1 MREGL
6 LKELAS
12 IVGGGERIDISHPQI
27 HQHGIKAG
35 IYILMQMAC
44 CDDAVGTSSPWG
56 GEFVLG
62 VRGREGLEDKE
73 MLLFLFALVVRR

>member
-1 MREGL
+1 MTFECTFAITVPLVSSYVREGL

-56 GEFVLG
+56 GSSFWG
-62 VRGREGLEDKE
+62 
-73 MLLFLFALVVRR
+73 